1 MKLHTREWGSGDRL
15 AVLVHGIMAD
25 SRCWWR
31 VGPELAARGYRV
43 IAVDLPG
50 HGESPRADA
59 YPPELF
65 ASSLAESVPARPE
78 LAIGHSLGGLTL
90 GLAVERLMPG
100 RAIYSDPAFRL
111 PTPESG
117 ALESMAD
124 FTDETGELIAALHPG
139 FSAEEV
145 AVEVEMLARWD
156 RGSALS
162 LVEASGMDFTP
173 APVVPSL
180 VQVADPSFLV
190 PPAFQEE
197 LRGKGF
203 EVRVVTGAEHTIHRH
218 LFEDFLA
225 GLEGWIRPAAAAR

>member
-1 MKLHTREWGSGDRL
+1 MKLHTRVWGSGDRL
-15 AVLVHGIMAD
+15 AVLIHGIMAD
-25 SRCWWR
+25 SQCWWR

-65 ASSLAESVPARPE
+65 ASSVVESVPARPE

-90 GLAVERLMPG
+90 GLAVDRLLPA
-100 RAIYSDPAFRL
+100 RAVYSDPAFRL
-111 PTPESG
+111 PSPESRS
-117 ALESMAD
+117 LESMAS
-124 FTDETGELIAALHPG
+124 FTDVTAEQIAAVHPG
-139 FSAEEV
+139 FPAEEV

-156 RGSALS
+156 PRTALS
-162 LVEASGMDFTP
+162 LIDASGMDFTP

-190 PPAFQEE
+190 PPDFQEE

-203 EVRVVTGAEHTIHRH
+203 EVRVVAGAEHTIHRH
-218 LFEDFLA
+218 LYDDFLA
-225 GLEGWIRPAAAAR
+225 GLDGWITP